1 MSVSHWGNDMHE
13 LVGKINSVSFNRD
26 GKTLITLEFNDK
38 TSALAMADELYAADK
53 LTVKIDKFKKK
64 RSLDMNAYCW
74 VLIGKIAQKMNVPK
88 DEVYREYIRGIGSY
102 EIVCVKSE
110 AAESLQSGWSRN
122 GLGWITDTVPS
133 KLPGCTNVLL
143 YYGSSSYDVAQ
154 MAALIENIVHDC
166 NALGIETKSQ
176 EEIISLL
183 NSWGGRK

>member
-1 MSVSHWGNDMHE
+1 MSVSHWGNAMHE

-88 DEVYREYIRGIGSY
+88 EEVYREYIRGIGSY

-110 AAESLQSGWSRN
+110 AAESLQAGWSCN
-122 GLGWITDTVPS
+122 GIGWITDTVPS

-154 MAALIENIVHDC
+154 MATLIENIVQDC
-166 NALGIETKSQ
+166 NALGIATKSQ